1 MSKDTSTTG
10 RWLKKLT
17 QSLSGEPQDRE
28 ADRSHHEDAEDDRQV
43 VEPVGRQRG
52 EADRDRD
59 GARPAEHRPR
69 LSRCLRRSS
78 GQTPAARFYSLC
90 RTAGTAWSY
99 PYSFACRPLTIAAI
113 VISALSLVSM
123 VLRALNPCALRLPSR
138 RPCPCTELALGLRR
152 YYSVSGRRIISERNG
167 PLPLD
172 PRIPSFSATLKSPR
186 QSLGKYEY

>member
-1 MSKDTSTTG
+1 MASPSASSTTVRPLRLVRRRSRWRLASEVRAG
-10 RWLKKLT
+10 RPSANAAVST
-17 QSLSGEPQDRE
+17 NCSG
-28 ADRSHHEDAEDDRQV
+28 
-43 VEPVGRQRG
+43 G
-52 EADRDRD
+52 
-59 GARPAEHRPR
+59 RPAEHRPR